1 MKFALAICLLGC
13 ATGGGEVV
21 SDDAAADVSVDSSTT
36 DTRPSETLIF
46 DVDDPSACPT
56 TLCGGECVDLAAD
69 PRHCSMCGN
78 ACRADQYCRLGAG
91 PVCKCR
97 PPAVACAGDC
107 KDRNSDPTACGDC
120 AITCPKAC
128 ARGACVDA
136 CPLELKGC
144 PNGALTAC
152 VDIKKDPEN
161 CGACGK
167 ACAFDEVCA
176 AATCARYR
184 PAVGCV
190 ACPCAVCASILPGST
205 CCPGLTGHPSPICV
219 AGAACN

>member
-1 MKFALAICLLGC
+1 MRFSLAICLLGC
-13 ATGGGEVV
+13 ATGGGDAV
-21 SDDAAADVSVDSSTT
+21 SHDAATAEVSVDSSSS

-46 DVDDPSACPT
+46 DVDDPKACPT

-120 AITCPKAC
+120 DIKCPKAC

-152 VDIKKDPEN
+152 VDIKKDPRT
-161 CGACGK
+161 
-167 ACAFDEVCA
+167 A
-176 AATCARYR
+176 AHAGR
-184 PAVGCV
+184 PARSTRSARRALAHAIDLRSGASRARARCV
-190 ACPCAVCASILPGST
+190 RRSCR
-205 CCPGLTGHPSPICV
+205 
-219 AGAACN
+219 GALAAPA